1 MKRRQFLE
9 KTLIAS
15 AIMPISIAPKK
26 EDRPNKPVLVKTGTD
41 RLNEKFGG
49 GSKNHLKLS
58 GKDTDGDMAIF
69 EIFTT
74 GKNGPALHV
83 HHKQDEH
90 VTILEGEYLFQVG
103 TEKFKLNV
111 GDTLFL
117 PRGIPH
123 TFLHL
128 GEGTGRKIS
137 TYQPAGQIEEMFR
150 AMGKLNKPV
159 SALTIQQRNDMMK
172 VNDQEIVGPGLKAE

>member
-1 MKRRQFLE
+1 MKRRHFLE

-15 AIMPISIAPKK
+15 AIMPISIPQQS
-26 EDRPNKPVLVKTGTD
+26 DRPNKPVYVKTGED
-41 RLNEKFGG
+41 RLNEVFGG
-49 GSKNHLKLS
+49 GTKNHLKLS

-74 GKNGPALHV
+74 GKNGPTLHV

-137 TYQPAGQIEEMFR
+137 TYQPAGHIEDMFR
-150 AMGKLNKPV
+150 SVGKLRQNGGTPTV
-159 SALTIQQRNDMMK
+159 EQINEVMK
-172 VNDQEIVGPGLKAE
+172 VNNQEVVGPRLKLE